1 VTNDHFETPSD
12 DSDKAETTAPA
23 EDAAQTG
30 PATYAPSPEPRTPWA
45 PPGWAAQTP
54 THWLEPLAE
63 QHPSRRKRRFRGSY
77 LVTIFVVALVA
88 GMLGSM
94 VTYAALMATNH
105 LTAPAANVVQ
115 PSPTLLVPGASGA
128 PATSAPLP
136 AGATFSVTAAAA
148 RVSPSV
154 VTITVQAGASTDPS
168 SQSETGIGSGIIYD
182 SNGFILTNRH
192 VVVDATQVSVALE
205 DGRTMP
211 GTVYG
216 IDTLTD
222 LAIVK
227 IDATDLPAAPI
238 GDSSELQPG
247 QTAIVI
253 GSPLGTFTD
262 SVTSGVISALGR
274 TLEVTDPVTNEQRN
288 LHNLVQTD
296 AAINPGNSGGPL
308 IDAAGTVVGVSTA
321 YAQGAQGIFFAIPIN
336 IAKPIMS
343 EAVAGQQLTR
353 PWIGIIYVPLDRS
366 TADQNK
372 LSVDYGAWLQPPTGS
387 GDSPIVAGGPAEKAG
402 LQAGDIITSIDGKR
416 IDAGAGLDDILSQY
430 SPGDTLTLEVLRGGS
445 TISVQLTLGTRP
457 AGLN

>member
-1 VTNDHFETPSD
+1 MTDDHYETPAE
-12 DSDKAETTAPA
+12 DSDKAETTAPVD
-23 EDAAQTG
+23 DATQTG
-30 PATYAPSPEPRTPWA
+30 PATYAPAPEPRTPWA

-63 QHPSRRKRRFRGSY
+63 QHPSRRKRRLRGSY

-88 GMLGSM
+88 GMLGSL
-94 VTYAALMATNH
+94 VTYAALVATNH
-105 LTAPAANVVQ
+105 LTGPVANVVQ
-115 PSPTLLVPGASGA
+115 PSPTLLVPGASAA

-136 AGATFSVTAAAA
+136 PGATFSITAAAA

-154 VTITVQAGASTDPS
+154 VTITVQAGASADPAA
-168 SQSETGIGSGIIYD
+168 QETGIGSGIIYD

-192 VVVDATQVSVALE
+192 VVVDATQVSVALH

-227 IDATDLPAAPI
+227 IDATNLPAAPI
-238 GDSSELQPG
+238 GDSAELEPG

-274 TLEVTDPVTNEQRN
+274 TLAVTDPVTNEQRN

-343 EAVAGQQLTR
+343 QAVAGQQLTR

-366 TADQNK
+366 TANLNK

-430 SPGDTLTLEVLRGGS
+430 SPTDTLTLEVLRGGS
-445 TISVQLTLGTRP
+445 TISLQLTLGTRP